1 MENDIDLIEAMMQEI
16 PDEYDPCD
24 RVMDA
29 IQELGLDGEPDQ
41 FLTDAE
47 ADEDAMTSA
56 GMGENE
62 SYGCYGGGDE

>member
-16 PDEYDPCD
+16 PDENIYTA
-24 RVMDA
+24 MDA
-29 IQELGLDGEPDQ
+29 IQELGEDGEPDQ

>member
-16 PDEYDPCD
+16 PDENIYTA
-24 RVMDA
+24 MDA
-29 IQELGLDGEPDQ
+29 IQELGEDGESDQ
-41 FLTDAE
+41 FLSDAE

-62 SYGCYGGGDE
+62 SYGYYGGGEE